1 MHLAPCSGVSYIWK
15 QHPTEPAPFYVVQ
28 HLQLTDDVKL
38 EWLRHE
44 VGDNAP
50 LFEFAL
56 HFKLLFS
63 DIIHSKITQLM
74 TCLKLCR
81 EYVPQGAEGSA
92 WRKESDLPPDV
103 CELVRKALFNEEVSL
118 CREHG
123 VEIARGHLYCR
134 VSCRLAGM
142 QSVCSTCGEAIAD
155 MYLPYCANC
164 KWGHPPLTVSRKRR
178 REREWP
184 WLDKMLAETI
194 PACSA
199 KNLELHARVGA
210 NPDHVPA
217 WSLRKR
223 S

>member
-1 MHLAPCSGVSYIWK
+1 MHLAPSSGVSYIWK

-63 DIIHSKITQLM
+63 DFIHSKTTQLM
-74 TCLKLCR
+74 TCLKLYR

-103 CELVRKALFNEEVSL
+103 RELFRKAFNEEVSL

-123 VEIARGHLYCR
+123 VEIARGHQYCR
-134 VSCRLAGM
+134 ASCKLAGM
-142 QSVCSTCGEAIAD
+142 QSVCRTCGEAIAN
-155 MYLPYCANC
+155 MSLPSCANC
-164 KWGHPPLTVSRKRR
+164 KWGVPPPSASRKRR
-178 REREWP
+178 REIELQ
-184 WLDKMLAETI
+184 WLDNWLETAI
-194 PACSA
+194 PEHSSWILKEKIRMGA
-199 KNLELHARVGA
+199 K
-210 NPDHVPA
+210 PDHVPA
-217 WSLRKR
+217 WSFRKR
-223 S
+223 A

>member
-63 DIIHSKITQLM
+63 DVVHGKTTQFR
-74 TCLKLCR
+74 TCRKLYR
-81 EYVPQGAEGSA
+81 ECVPQCAEGSA
-92 WRKESDLPPDV
+92 WRKESDLPPYV
-103 CELVRKALFNEEVSL
+103 RELVRKALFNEEVSL

-123 VEIARGHLYCR
+123 VEIARCHQYCR
-134 VSCRLAGM
+134 AS
-142 QSVCSTCGEAIAD
+142 
-155 MYLPYCANC
+155 
-164 KWGHPPLTVSRKRR
+164 
-178 REREWP
+178 
-184 WLDKMLAETI
+184 
-194 PACSA
+194 
-199 KNLELHARVGA
+199 
-210 NPDHVPA
+210 
-217 WSLRKR
+217 
-223 S
+223 